1 MEVGSIYL
9 HEEFKFEDGVTGKKL
24 FVVVNFPN
32 KSENYLVCK
41 TTSKENPPYRM
52 KKQGCSA
59 PQKNY
64 FMFFEKDDWFKQDT
78 WIQFDSL
85 YEFEPMKLLQDT
97 LGNKKAKYMASLKPN
112 NIRAVL
118 NCILKSEDIL
128 PIYALSIKNTLK
140 NLRKIS

>member
-24 FVVVNFPN
+24 FVVVNSPN

-41 TTSKENPPYRM
+41 TTSKEKPPFRV

-59 PQKNY
+59 PQQNY

-78 WIQFDSL
+78 WIQFDSF

-97 LGNKKAKYMASLKPN
+97 LGNKKG
-112 NIRAVL
+112 
-118 NCILKSEDIL
+118 
-128 PIYALSIKNTLK
+128 
-140 NLRKIS
+140 